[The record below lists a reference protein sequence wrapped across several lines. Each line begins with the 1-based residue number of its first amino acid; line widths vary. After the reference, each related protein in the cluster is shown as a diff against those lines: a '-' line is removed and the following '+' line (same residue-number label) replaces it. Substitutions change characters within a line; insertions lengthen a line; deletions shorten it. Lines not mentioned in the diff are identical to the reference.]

1 MKLDDENVTKFLK
14 IVLKYFPKC
23 LYTVDST
30 QTSRCS
36 LYKKKNYLF
45 LHCAAGSMFSLEDN
59 LTVLSQHDVFLSP
72 LSHML
77 DL

>member
-1 MKLDDENVTKFLK
+1 MKLDDVNVTKFLK

-36 LYKKKNYLF
+36 LYKKKITYF
-45 LHCAAGSMFSLEDN
+45 F
-59 LTVLSQHDVFLSP
+59 TVLQGACFHQKTI
-72 LSHML
+72 
-77 DL
+77 

>member
-1 MKLDDENVTKFLK
+1 MKLDDVNVTKFLK

-36 LYKKKNYLF
+36 LYKKKITYF
-45 LHCAAGSMFSLEDN
+45 F
-59 LTVLSQHDVFLSP
+59 TVLQGACFH
-72 LSHML
+72 
-77 DL
+77 